1 MASSATKS
9 SSARRFLRP
18 NTLNVPSAMPL
29 KALKIDRR
37 AGDSMS
43 TFRMLEMG
51 LASAQSLVI
60 TGVSH
65 RRGAELG
72 IVTLN

>member
-1 MASSATKS
+1 
-9 SSARRFLRP
+9 
-18 NTLNVPSAMPL
+18 MPL

-43 TFRMLEMG
+43 TFRIFEIG

-72 IVTLN
+72 IVTFN